1 MLNTNVLPEDIL
13 LRALLKDSLNGL
25 ILYQVMRNE
34 ANEPIDFRY
43 QMVNSVAAALLKA
56 NENDLLDKSCQTV
69 FPLGNELRN
78 YYKQVVITGQNLRV
92 DYQLPTDDR
101 WFEVLITAQE
111 QDTLL
116 CFFTDITVRKQ
127 AQEELR
133 LAHERLRTLF
143 DAVPLELGFYRSVR
157 NEQGQLVDLRPEL
170 INQHSVHRLQIPD
183 VSSEQ
188 LMSKQLPE
196 LTRRDTWPIIKQVID
211 TGISQRLEL
220 YYDFTHGPR
229 WFDTMYTRLEDGIIA
244 ASTDI
249 TDRKQI
255 EQELIRSKDLLQ
267 SVFEAVPAGISV
279 MTAVRNE
286 RNEIIDFEFILV
298 NKGTER
304 MVQRTDLPG
313 KRLFETYPQA
323 RAILWAGM
331 TETVET
337 GKSFTAEFFYPNEHF
352 QSWHRNRYAKFG
364 DGVVEINENI
374 TEYKQAEQE
383 RAKHLA
389 LLQQTE
395 ELAATGS
402 WEYNRQ
408 TQQFTWSPGMYQLFG
423 IEPDSPVAPAIFVE
437 SAVKT
442 DQPIAR
448 QIVNFLQA
456 GTGQLEEIL
465 CIQTPKALKIFQV
478 KGTAQACPAVLGVRV
493 LGVCWDI
500 TRQRQ
505 TQQQLAL
512 TVLNLQ
518 AVLDASPAFIAFL
531 KAVRNE
537 AGQVIDFA
545 VVVHNQKFA
554 EFAHYPPGA
563 LVGLS
568 TAELAPILWDE
579 RTLPNLLEVLETGQ
593 PHYEEQLDD
602 TRNRWLSLSVTKQHN
617 GVVLTGLD
625 ITDLKQAQQQ
635 QQYWMEELT
644 RSNESLQTLRQLRQ
658 TLRERGELLRATS
671 HDLRGNFGVIAGTAF
686 MLTAVQSEDERR
698 QMLEMLQRNVR
709 QATQMLTELLDYAR
723 LEAGQEKRTITSFD
737 AASLLIELSQ
747 SVRALAE
754 QKALSLEMDGP
765 DSLLVEGDA
774 LNVRR
779 MAQNI
784 LLNAI
789 NYTPAGLIRLEWGVE
804 PDNRWWFLIQDTGP
818 GLSADLLASLNNS
831 PLASG
836 QNFQV
841 HRGGVQSTGS
851 SETSGEGIGLRI
863 VRQLG
868 ELLDARLAIQSQPG
882 KGTRFM
888 VSLPTQYG

>member
-1 MLNTNVLPEDIL
+1 MLSTSVLPEDIL

-25 ILYQVMRNE
+25 ILYQVIRNE
-34 ANEPIDFRY
+34 ANQPVDFRY

-56 NENDLLDKSCQTV
+56 NEKDLLNKSCQIV

-78 YYKQVVITGQNLRV
+78 YYKQVVVTGQNLRV
-92 DYQLPTDDR
+92 DYQLPADDR

-157 NEQGQLVDLRPEL
+157 DEHGQLMDLRPEL
-170 INQHSVHRLQIPD
+170 INLQSVHRLQIPD
-183 VSSEQ
+183 VSSGQ
-188 LMSKQLPE
+188 LMSEQLPG
-196 LTRRDTWPIIKQVID
+196 LTNRDTWPIIKQVID
-211 TGISQRLEL
+211 TGVPQRHEL
-220 YYDFTHGPR
+220 YYDFIDGSR
-229 WFDTMYTRLEDGIIA
+229 WFDVLYTRLEDGIIS

-249 TDRKQI
+249 SDRKQT
-255 EQELIRSKDLLQ
+255 EQELI
-267 SVFEAVPAGISV
+267 
-279 MTAVRNE
+279 
-286 RNEIIDFEFILV
+286 
-298 NKGTER
+298 
-304 MVQRTDLPG
+304 
-313 KRLFETYPQA
+313 
-323 RAILWAGM
+323 
-331 TETVET
+331 
-337 GKSFTAEFFYPNEHF
+337 
-352 QSWHRNRYAKFG
+352 
-364 DGVVEINENI
+364 
-374 TEYKQAEQE
+374 
-383 RAKHLA
+383 KHLA

-402 WEYNRQ
+402 WEYNQQ
-408 TQQFTWSPGMYQLFG
+408 TRQFTWSPGMYKLFG
-423 IEPDSPVAPAIFVE
+423 IEPDSLVAPDIFVAY
-437 SAVKT
+437 AVKT
-442 DQPIAR
+442 DQLVAR
-448 QIVNFLQA
+448 QIVDFLQT
-456 GTGQLEEIL
+456 GTGQLEEML
-465 CIQTPKALKIFQV
+465 CIQTPQALKIFQV
-478 KGTAQACPAVLGVRV
+478 KGRVMAGADDQTVRV

-512 TVLNLQ
+512 TVMNLQ

-531 KAVRNE
+531 KASRNE
-537 AGQVIDFA
+537 AGQVTDFA

-568 TAELAPILWDE
+568 IADLEPILWGAQ
-579 RTLPNLLEVLETGQ
+579 TLPNLLKVLETGQ
-593 PHYEEQLDD
+593 PYYEEQLND
-602 TRNRWLSLSVTKQHN
+602 TRDRWLSLSVTKQHN

-671 HDLRGNFGVIAGTAF
+671 HDLRGNFGVIAGAAS
-686 MLTAVQSEDERR
+686 MLTVVQSEDERR
-698 QMLEMLQRNVR
+698 QMLEMLLRNVR

-737 AASLLIELSQ
+737 AASLLMELSQ

-754 QKALSLEMDGP
+754 QKELSLKIDGP
-765 DSLLVEGDA
+765 VSLPVKGDA

-789 NYTPAGLIRLEWGVE
+789 NYTLTGTIHLEWGLE
-804 PDNRWWFLIQDTGP
+804 PDNRWWFLVQDTGP
-818 GLSADLLASLNNS
+818 GLTANLLANLNNYS
-831 PLASG
+831 LVSG
-836 QNFQV
+836 ENFQV
-841 HRGGVQSTGS
+841 QRGGIRAAGA

-868 ELLDARLAIQSQPG
+868 ELLDARLTVQSEPG
-882 KGTRFM
+882 KGTRFL
-888 VSLPTQYG
+888 VSLPMQYT